1 MILYHLSIIFCFKK
15 ALIYDI
21 IKTNTI
27 KIINMENFSFKIL
40 GKKYYFKDENELS
53 QIMWILWWND
63 NISWLIH
70 WNIIMQLDSD
80 LIKIIKTYKWLLNL
94 LKVLN
99 KKNYILLL
107 LKIWDAIHNIIWN
120 SKYLWEILA
129 RIPEEENKIVLI
141 KRLRLKWLKLFIR
154 DAHDLKNIFEFVY
167 GEAESELLEILWEE
181 FIKETFTRTNEI
193 IMTLHYL
200 NDANKDKLIKML
212 GLNNVFKK
220 IKTYKDLLVMLKWL
234 TIDQA
239 QKLLNL
245 YKKDDLIK
253 FFLNDEEFHYFL
265 LRLPHNKEKMFLN
278 YLWF

>member
-1 MILYHLSIIFCFKK
+1 
-15 ALIYDI
+15 
-21 IKTNTI
+21 
-27 KIINMENFSFKIL
+27 
-40 GKKYYFKDENELS
+40 
-53 QIMWILWWND
+53 
-63 NISWLIH
+63 
-70 WNIIMQLDSD
+70 MQLDSD
-80 LIKIIKTYKWLLNL
+80 LIKIIKTYKGLLKL

-129 RIPEEENKIVLI
+129 RIPEEENKIVLL

-154 DAHDLKNIFEFVY
+154 DANDLKNIFEFVY

-181 FIKETFTRTNEI
+181 FIKETFTKTNEI

-200 NDANKDKLIKML
+200 NNENKDRLIKML
-212 GLNNVFKK
+212 DINNIFKK
-220 IKTYKDLLVMLKWL
+220 IKTYKDLLVMFKWL
-234 TIDQA
+234 TMEQA
-239 QKLLNL
+239 EKLLNL
-245 YKKDDLIK
+245 YKKEDLVK

-265 LRLPHNKEKMFLN
+265 LRLPYDKEKMFLN